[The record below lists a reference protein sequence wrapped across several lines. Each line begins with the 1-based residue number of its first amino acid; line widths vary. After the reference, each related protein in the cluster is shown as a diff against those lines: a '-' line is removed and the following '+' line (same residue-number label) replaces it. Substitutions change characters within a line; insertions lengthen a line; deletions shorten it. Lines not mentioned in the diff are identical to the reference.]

1 MMNNRTTGIWKTLGR
16 QYYLFSLI
24 LLVIAV
30 IINASLQKNFFKP
43 VALNGML
50 ITFLPSIL
58 LALGQVIVII
68 GGGIDLSVASIVTM
82 VNTILVTNMGAE
94 VTPQQVWVAMAI
106 GLGAGILAGVL
117 NGVCVA
123 FLRFQP
129 LVTTFAT
136 TSIFTGIAIYVL
148 PTPGGA
154 VPHFFM
160 EPLRA
165 KPLGII
171 TPFWV
176 ILAFLLLW
184 LYLRNTKFGRFLF
197 ASGGQPVSAYYS
209 AVPVDWIRFT
219 TYVISG
225 FLAALASLSQTMNF
239 GNGSP
244 LVSGDL
250 TMSSIVSVVLGGIPL
265 SGGTGGLVG
274 AVIGGFILIMI
285 QNIIS
290 FANVPNWWQTLVK
303 GIIVVFALAGPGI
316 IRVIRRK

>member
-1 MMNNRTTGIWKTLGR
+1 MTNNTTPVFLKTLGR

-30 IINASLQKNFFKP
+30 IINANLQKNFFKP

-50 ITFLPSIL
+50 ITFLPLIL
-58 LALGQVIVII
+58 LAMGQVIVII

-82 VNTILVTNMGAE
+82 VSTILVTRMGAE
-94 VTPQQVWVAMAI
+94 ANHQQVCIALAM

-117 NGVCVA
+117 NGFCVA

-136 TSIFTGIAIYVL
+136 TSIFTGIAVYVL

-154 VPHFFM
+154 VPRFFM

-165 KPLGII
+165 KPLEII
-171 TPFWV
+171 MPFWV
-176 ILAFLLLW
+176 IFLFLLLW
-184 LYLRNTKFGRFLF
+184 LYLRNTKFGRFLY

-219 TYVISG
+219 TYVLSG
-225 FLAALASLSQTMNF
+225 GLAALAGLSQTMNF

-250 TMSSIVSVVLGGIPL
+250 TMNSIVSVVLGGIPL
-265 SGGTGGLVG
+265 SGGAGGLVG
-274 AVIGGFILIMI
+274 GVIGGFILIMI

-303 GIIVVFALAGPGI
+303 GVIVVFALAGPGI
-316 IRVIRRK
+316 IRVSRRK